1 MSIKQEPMSLKKA
14 PRTEIRG
21 LHHVKEE
28 HSSTLHL
35 PCNKETCSPGSGYSH
50 LDFFEKFLQ
59 MFFII

>member
-1 MSIKQEPMSLKKA
+1 MSLKKA